1 MLPSAIWHFMKDFS
15 KSQLMTFLIFARWK
29 AYFALRSNINYQK
42 NTNNFL
48 VNFLT
53 NFLAPNY
60 WIFAGCFFTP
70 LTPKNESIFVPFPT
84 KTSRKSNRVISKA
97 EKMLWSAGGV
107 PGRQKNGKNWAAR
120 TVMRKTRTLACA
132 FVLLALSS
140 SVCSW
145 VRTLNPWRPRY
156 HAFFDR
162 LKRKCVE

>member
-29 AYFALRSNINYQK
+29 ANFALRSNINYQK
-42 NTNNFL
+42 ILTIFSSTFWRI
-48 VNFLT
+48 FLT
-53 NFLAPNY
+53 PNY

>member
-1 MLPSAIWHFMKDFS
+1 MPSDILWRIFQNLNWWHFW
-15 KSQLMTFLIFARWK
+15 FLQDEKQILLWGQI
-29 AYFALRSNINYQK
+29 LPK

-53 NFLAPNY
+53 NFWLQNY

-97 EKMLWSAGGV
+97 EKMLWSAGGE